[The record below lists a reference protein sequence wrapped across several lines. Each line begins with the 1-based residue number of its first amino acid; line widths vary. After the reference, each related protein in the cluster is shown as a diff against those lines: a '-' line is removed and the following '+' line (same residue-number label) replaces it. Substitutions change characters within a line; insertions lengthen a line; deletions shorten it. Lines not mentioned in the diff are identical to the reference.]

1 MKALIPLGVLI
12 PLGMMALGMM
22 APGPMA
28 AHADEPFRCGK
39 WIASSAMSVGELVAK
54 CGQPAARASE
64 TRDVRVRNR
73 NNGLMYK
80 SGTTTVETWT
90 FDRGTTAPPMTV
102 TIVDG
107 RITNIERKK

>member
-1 MKALIPLGVLI
+1 MKALIPLGMI
-12 PLGMMALGMM
+12 ALW
-22 APGPMA
+22 PPA
-28 AHADEPFRCGK
+28 AHADETFRCGK

-54 CGQPAARASE
+54 CGEPAVRTGE

-80 SGTTTVETWT
+80 SGKTTVETWT
-90 FDRGTTAPPMTV
+90 FDRGTTAPPMIV

-107 RITNIERKK
+107 RIKNIERKK

>member
-1 MKALIPLGVLI
+1 MKALIPLGVI
-12 PLGMMALGMM
+12 ALW
-22 APGPMA
+22 APA
-28 AHADEPFRCGK
+28 AHADETFRCGK
-39 WIASSAMSVGELVAK
+39 WIVSSAMSVGELVAK
-54 CGQPAARASE
+54 CGEPAARTGE

-90 FDRGTTAPPMTV
+90 FDRGTTAPPMIV

-107 RITNIERKK
+107 RIKNIERKK